1 MRNNKTNYTLVGA
14 FVLVAFAALFSALY
28 MLSGSQ
34 GPTHTYYTDL
44 QNVSGITLGTPVTY
58 AGYPVGQVASVT
70 PEQTDDGTR
79 YRIALA
85 LRNDWRIPDDSLARV
100 VADGLL
106 SAVSI
111 DIEEGA
117 SENYVQPADTLQG
130 VSGGNMFAAMSA
142 VASEFE
148 DLSRDSFRPL
158 LGRLQRSVEV
168 LSDALEASAPTM
180 LQNMSQV
187 SEHLGEQLP
196 GSLRELHALSAR
208 LNQQVPSIL
217 DDLQVASK
225 AVRLNTPRVTN
236 ALEQGAQ
243 RLDRVLSAENLGHV
257 DNTLANLDGASAHVG
272 QLVRRLKATAKTMNQ
287 AIARVDT
294 LIQTSSP
301 QVTAALA
308 EVRATLRSA
317 SDSVDTIGY
326 HLEGGSRNIQEF
338 SRRVRDNPSALLLSE
353 PPQEALKR

>member
-1 MRNNKTNYTLVGA
+1 MRNNKINYTLVGG
-14 FVLVAFAALFSALY
+14 FVLLAFATLFSALY
-28 MLSGSQ
+28 MLGGSQ

-44 QNVSGITLGTPVTY
+44 RNVSGIILGTPVTY

-70 PEQTDDGTR
+70 PEQSDAGTR

-106 SAVSI
+106 SAVTI
-111 DIEEGA
+111 DIEEGV
-117 SENYVQPADTLQG
+117 SRSYLQPGKKLEG

-148 DLSRDSFRPL
+148 DLSRDNFRPL

-168 LSDALEASAPTM
+168 LSAALETSAPTI
-180 LQNMSQV
+180 LQNLGQV
-187 SEHLGEQLP
+187 SEQLP
-196 GSLRELHALSAR
+196 GSLGQLHELSAR

-217 DDLQVASK
+217 DDLQVAST
-225 AVRLNTPRVTN
+225 AVRVNTPRVTN
-236 ALEQGAQ
+236 AVEQGAQ
-243 RLDRVLSAENLGHV
+243 RLDRVLSAENLGQV
-257 DNTLANLDGASAHVG
+257 ENTLANLNSASAQVG
-272 QLVRRLKATAKTMNQ
+272 QLVRRLKATAKTMHQ

-308 EVRATLRSA
+308 EVRGTLRSA

-326 HLEGGSRNIQEF
+326 HLEGSSRNIQEF

-353 PPQEALKR
+353 APREALKR